1 MLWNN
6 SHLSDI
12 FSSLP
17 PPKESGWVHNP
28 DNTYSVDWEDPE
40 IEGQIKQNI
49 DFLLSGCG
57 CKTGCRNARC
67 SCKRK
72 ALHCGPG
79 CVCIG
84 CNNLPAQ
91 GSLAENDAIEE
102 DEDQDTTSDIA
113 SESGCETNSDIET
126 EIVTDFSH
134 FMIHVDD
141 DN

>member
-1 MLWNN
+1 MHYNKVYREVY
-6 SHLSDI
+6 
-12 FSSLP
+12 P
-17 PPKESGWVHNP
+17 PLK
-28 DNTYSVDWEDPE
+28 
-40 IEGQIKQNI
+40 
-49 DFLLSGCG
+49 C
-57 CKTGCRNARC
+57 A
-67 SCKRK
+67 SCQ
-72 ALHCGPG
+72 AFP
-79 CVCIG
+79 CIG

-113 SESGCETNSDIET
+113 SESGCETDSDIET

>member
-1 MLWNN
+1 M
-6 SHLSDI
+6 D
-12 FSSLP
+12 
-17 PPKESGWVHNP
+17 
-28 DNTYSVDWEDPE
+28 VDVRQDAGMQDVAVSEKHYIVD
-40 IEGQIKQNI
+40 QV
-49 DFLLSGCG
+49 
-57 CKTGCRNARC
+57 
-67 SCKRK
+67 
-72 ALHCGPG
+72 
-79 CVCIG
+79 VCIG
-84 CNNLPAQ
+84 CNNLPPQ